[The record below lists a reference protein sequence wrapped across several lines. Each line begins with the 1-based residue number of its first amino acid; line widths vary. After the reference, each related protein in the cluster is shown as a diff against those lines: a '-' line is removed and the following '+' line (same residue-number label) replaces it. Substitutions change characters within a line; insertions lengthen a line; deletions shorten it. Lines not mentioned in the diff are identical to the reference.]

1 LTFLSKKSRRMLD
14 NAGLPYVKIVASN
27 DLDEFLVSDILAQ
40 GGKID
45 IWGIGTNLVT
55 GSGEGGGA
63 LGGIYK
69 MAEHNGR
76 PKIKISSNP
85 EKTTNPGRKKIIR
98 FYDKEGLM
106 EADALAGDSED
117 CSGRDVLIIDPNN
130 PLRRKILNSE
140 HRVELMIPIVASGK
154 LFYEFPSLEQIRNHR
169 KEQLSQL
176 HESYKRLHNPH
187 EYKVG
192 LTRTLLR
199 QKEQTIA
206 SIVGSGQS
214 AVGSY

>member
-1 LTFLSKKSRRMLD
+1 MLD
-14 NAGLPYVKIVASN
+14 EAGLPYVKIVASN
-27 DLDEFLVSDILAQ
+27 DLDEFIIADILAQ

-55 GSGEGGGA
+55 GSGDGGGA

-69 MAEHNGR
+69 MAEHNGA

-85 EKTTNPGRKKIIR
+85 EKITNPGRKKIVR

-106 EADALAGDSED
+106 EADALAGYAED
-117 CSGRDVLIIDPNN
+117 CSNNKILIIDPNN
-130 PLRRKILNSE
+130 PLRRKILNSA
-140 HRVELMIPIVASGK
+140 HRVELMIPIVNSGK
-154 LFYEFPSLEQIRNHR
+154 LIYAFPSLEHIRNHR

-176 HESYKRLHNPH
+176 HESFKRLYNPH

-192 LTRTLLR
+192 LTDALLR
-199 QKEQTIA
+199 QKERMIA
-206 SIVGSGQS
+206 ELAGK
-214 AVGSY
+214 